1 MIIHKLV
8 FPSSTKNHVHALN
21 IFKQAS
27 KNKKIKPP
35 KFYNTECIILYI
47 MHTRLRH
54 RSSNLNADL
63 FYVKLV
69 NDPGC
74 LFMHSDVPRKF
85 HDKNI
90 A

>member
-1 MIIHKLV
+1 MIIHKIV
-8 FPSSTKNHVHALN
+8 FPSSTKNHVHTLN
-21 IFKQAS
+21 IFKQAP
-27 KNKKIKPP
+27 KNQTIKPS
-35 KFYNTECIILYI
+35 KFYNTECLILYI

-63 FYVKLV
+63 FHVKLV

-85 HDKNI
+85 HEKNV